1 MVPELTPN
9 SAYHEGALTLSPGA
23 RFGPYE
29 ILALLGAGGMGVV
42 YRARDA
48 RLNRD
53 VALKVL
59 AAGMADDAGR
69 LQRFE
74 QEARAAATL
83 NHPNVMAVFDL
94 GVENGTPYIVSELL
108 EGQTLRDMLTL
119 GALTTRTATTLA
131 IQIAH
136 GLAAAHAKGIV
147 HRDLKP
153 ENIFVTADGRAKVLD
168 FGIAK
173 MAAPAGDETTRLSPG
188 TIAGQ
193 VLGSAGYMA
202 PEQVRGDAVD
212 HRADIFA
219 FGAVFYEMLGGH
231 SAFAGDTSVERMSA
245 ILKSDPPALAPTVPA
260 HLDHIV
266 RRALE
271 KDPAHRFQSATD
283 IAFALEALAGL
294 VTGTEA
300 SAPPPA
306 GRGWWRLAAAAL
318 VLTFAGA
325 AGAIVMQQ
333 MSKAPPGVPTFDART
348 FDGLPITSARFMPDG
363 QTIVYSAIPQGS
375 PPALFV
381 INPSAEAPERLDA
394 PSAHLLSVSS
404 KGELAIITEPR
415 YLAQRVYSG
424 TLARMTLGSSPRPIA
439 EDVREADWSPDGVTM
454 AVVRDLGNVRD
465 SLEFPVGTEIYQA
478 NGYLN
483 NPRVSPDGNSVAF
496 VEHKLRF
503 DDRGWVKVVTRDG
516 KVTTL
521 TEELFGVFGLAWTDQ
536 GRSLVFSGNTSGA
549 SFLQPMIVPASGQEP
564 ARPAFGVPARFI
576 VMDALADG
584 RWLAVREDLSVGV
597 RAMVPGQ
604 DSERDLSWIGTT
616 GATALSRDG
625 EWLLMADVGL
635 RGGPNYG
642 VVLRK
647 TDGSQPLR
655 LGEGLPQGLSPDGKW
670 AAAIISEPGSLVLYP
685 TGPGAAAPVDI
696 APIERPNSSQW
707 FPDGSALLVC
717 GTTASRA
724 PRCYRVNRDGAPAR
738 PLAAEGVVANLAPD
752 GTTLLLALTDGR
764 HQLST
769 TDGGA
774 PRPAAGLRPGDRL
787 IAWSR
792 DSQAV
797 YVQSGIQVPAQVERV
812 VLATGARTF
821 VRQLTPSGV
830 GTVTSLYVADWV
842 DDGRWYAYR
851 FTSLPSTLFVV
862 SGGVR

>member
-1 MVPELTPN
+1 
-9 SAYHEGALTLSPGA
+9 LTLSPGA

-59 AAGMADDAGR
+59 AAGMADDPGR

-94 GVENGTPYIVSELL
+94 GVEDGTPYIVSELL
-108 EGQTLRDMLTL
+108 EGQTLRDLL
-119 GALTTRTATTLA
+119 GRGALTVRTATTLA
-131 IQIAH
+131 IQVAH

-153 ENIFVTADGRAKVLD
+153 ENVFVTADGRAKVLD

-173 MAAPAGDETTRLSPG
+173 ITAPASDETTHLSPG

-193 VLGSAGYMA
+193 VLGTAGYMA

-231 SAFAGDTSVERMSA
+231 SAFSGDTSVERMTA
-245 ILKSDPPALAPTVPA
+245 ILKSDPPALASTVPA
-260 HLDHIV
+260 HLDRIV

-271 KDPAHRFQSATD
+271 KNPQHRFQSATD
-283 IAFALEALAGL
+283 IAFALEALAGP
-294 VTGTEA
+294 VTGTA
-300 SAPPPA
+300 SVTPQPEERP
-306 GRGWWRLAAAAL
+306 WWRFAAGVLLLAL
-318 VLTFAGA
+318 AGA
-325 AGAIVMQQ
+325 VVGAIVMRQ
-333 MSKAPPGVPTFDART
+333 MSKAPPGVATFDART

-404 KGELAIITEPR
+404 KGELALITEPR

-424 TLARMTLGSSPRPIA
+424 TLSRMTLGSSPRPVA
-439 EDVREADWSPDGVTM
+439 EGVREADWSPDGVTM
-454 AVVRDLGNVRD
+454 AVVRDLGNGRD
-465 SLEFPVGTEIYQA
+465 SLEFPAGTPLYEA

-516 KVTTL
+516 KVTSL
-521 TEELFGVFGLAWTDQ
+521 TEELFGVLGLAWTEGGQ
-536 GRSLVFSGNTSGA
+536 SVVFSGNTSGA
-549 SFLQPMIVPASGQEP
+549 SFLQPMIVPASGREP
-564 ARPAFGVPARFI
+564 AHSAFGVPARFI
-576 VMDALADG
+576 VMDALPDG
-584 RWLAVREDLSVGV
+584 RWLAVREDLTVGV

-604 DSERDLSWIGTT
+604 DTERDLAWIGST

-625 EWLLMADVGL
+625 AWLLMVDVGI

-647 TDGSQPLR
+647 TDGSQTLR

-685 TGPGAAAPVDI
+685 TGPGAAVQVDI
-696 APIERPNSSQW
+696 APIERPVSSQW
-707 FPDGSALLVC
+707 FPDSNGLLVC
-717 GTTASRA
+717 GTAASRA
-724 PRCYRVNRDGAPAR
+724 PRCYRVDRNGAPSR
-738 PLAAEGVVANLAPD
+738 PLAAEGVVARVAPD
-752 GTTLLLALTDGR
+752 GTTLLLALADGR
-764 HQLST
+764 YQLST
-769 TDGGA
+769 TDGQT
-774 PRPAAGLRPGDRL
+774 PRPVAGLRPGDLL

-792 DSQAV
+792 DSQAL
-797 YVQSGIQVPAQVERV
+797 YVQSGIQAPAQVERV
-812 VLATGARTF
+812 VLATGARTV
-821 VRQLTPSGV
+821 VRQLTPTGV
-830 GTVTSLYVADWV
+830 GTVASLYVADWV

-862 SGGVR
+862 SGVR

>member
-1 MVPELTPN
+1 MVAAARP

-59 AAGMADDAGR
+59 APGTADDAGR

-94 GVENGTPYIVSELL
+94 GVEGGTPYIVSELL
-108 EGQTLRDMLTL
+108 EGQTLRDRLTR
-119 GALTTRTATTLA
+119 GALTVRTATTLA

-153 ENIFVTADGRAKVLD
+153 ENVFVTADGRAKVLD

-173 MAAPAGDETTRLSPG
+173 MAPPAGDETTRVSPG
-188 TIAGQ
+188 TTVGQ
-193 VLGSAGYMA
+193 VLGTAGYMA
-202 PEQVRGDAVD
+202 PEQVRGDVVD

-219 FGAVFYEMLGGH
+219 FGAVVYEMLAGH
-231 SAFAGDTSVERMSA
+231 SAFAGATSVERMSA
-245 ILKSDPPALAPTVPA
+245 ILKSDPPALVTMVPVA
-260 HLDHIV
+260 LERIV

-283 IAFALEALAGL
+283 IAFALEALADSATDISTRASSVGRARWRL
-294 VTGTEA
+294 VTG
-300 SAPPPA
+300 
-306 GRGWWRLAAAAL
+306 AL
-318 VLTFAGA
+318 VLALAGA
-325 AGAIVMQQ
+325 AVGAIVMRQL
-333 MSKAPPGVPTFDART
+333 SSTPAGVATFEART
-348 FDGLPITSARFMPDG
+348 FDGLPITSARHMPDG
-363 QTIVYSAIPQGS
+363 QTIVYSAIPLGR
-375 PPALFV
+375 PPELFV
-381 INPSAEAPERLDA
+381 ISPNAEAPQPLEA

-404 KGELAIITEPR
+404 KGELAIITGPK

-424 TLARMTLGSSPRPIA
+424 TLSRMTLGSSPRAVA
-439 EDVREADWSPDGVTM
+439 EDVRDADWSPDGVTM
-454 AVVRDLGNVRD
+454 AVVRDLGNGRD
-465 SLEFPVGTEIYQA
+465 RLEFPSGTELYQA

-483 NPRVSPDGNSVAF
+483 NVRVSPDGHSVAF
-496 VEHKLRF
+496 VEHTLRF
-503 DDRGWVKVVTRDG
+503 DDRGTVKVVTRDG
-516 KVTTL
+516 TVTTL
-521 TEELFGVFGLAWTDQ
+521 TEELFGVFGLVWTDE
-536 GRSLVFSGNTSGA
+536 GRSLLFSGNTTGA
-549 SFLQPMIVPASGQEP
+549 SFLQPMVVPASGREP

-576 VMDALADG
+576 VMDALPDG

-604 DSERDLSWIGTT
+604 DTERDLSWIGTT

-625 EWLLMADVGL
+625 EWLLMVDVGL

-647 TDGSQPLR
+647 TDGSQTLR
-655 LGEGLPQGLSPDGKW
+655 LGEGLPQGLSPDGQW
-670 AAAIISEPGSLVLYP
+670 AAAIISESGRLVLYP
-685 TGPGAAAPVDI
+685 TGPGAAVGIDI
-696 APIERPNSSQW
+696 APIVRPISSQW
-707 FPDGSALLVC
+707 FPDGQGLLVC
-717 GTTASRA
+717 GTAATGA
-724 PRCYRVNRDGAPAR
+724 PRCYRVDRTGGPTR
-738 PLAAEGVVANLAPD
+738 PLAPEGVVARVAPD
-752 GTTLLLALTDGR
+752 GATLLLALPDGR
-764 HQLST
+764 YQRST
-769 TDGGA
+769 LDGGT
-774 PRPAAGLRPGDRL
+774 PTPVAGLRPGDL
-787 IAWSR
+787 IVAWSR
-792 DSQAV
+792 DSRSV
-797 YVQSGIQVPAQVERV
+797 YVQSGIQVPAHVERV
-812 VLATGARTF
+812 VLATGARTI
-821 VRQLTPSGV
+821 VRELTPSGV

>member
-1 MVPELTPN
+1 M
-9 SAYHEGALTLSPGA
+9 TLSPGA

-42 YRARDA
+42 YRARDP
-48 RLNRD
+48 RLDRD

-59 AAGMADDAGR
+59 AAGMAGDASR

-94 GVENGTPYIVSELL
+94 GIEDGTPYIVSELL

-131 IQIAH
+131 IQIAY

-173 MAAPAGDETTRLSPG
+173 MAAPAGDDTTRLSPG

-193 VLGSAGYMA
+193 VIGSAGYMA
-202 PEQVRGDAVD
+202 PEQMRGDAVD

-231 SAFAGDTSVERMSA
+231 SAFSGDTSVERMTA
-245 ILKSDPPALAPTVPA
+245 ILKSDPPALAHAVPA
-260 HLDHIV
+260 HLDRIV

-271 KDPAHRFQSATD
+271 KNPEHRFQSATD
-283 IAFALEALAGL
+283 IAFALEALDGS
-294 VTGTEA
+294 VISNA
-300 SAPPPA
+300 SVARRPA
-306 GRGWWRLAAAAL
+306 VRGWWRLAAGAL
-318 VLTFAGA
+318 VLALTGA
-325 AGAIVMQQ
+325 VGGAIVMQQ
-333 MSKAPPGVPTFDART
+333 MSKTSAGVPTFDART
-348 FDGLPITSARFMPDG
+348 FDSLPITSARFMPDG
-363 QTIVYSAIPQGS
+363 QTIVYSAIPQGR

-394 PSAHLLSVSS
+394 PSAHLLAVSS

-424 TLARMTLGSSPRPIA
+424 TLSRMTLGSSPRAVA

-465 SLEFPVGTEIYQA
+465 SLEFPAGTEIYQA

-483 NPRVSPDGNSVAF
+483 NLRVSPDGNSVAF

-521 TEELFGVFGLAWTDQ
+521 TEELFGVFGLAWTDAGQ
-536 GRSLVFSGNTSGA
+536 SLVFSGNTSGA
-549 SFLQPMIVPASGQEP
+549 SFLQPMIVPASGREP

-616 GATALSRDG
+616 GATGLSRDG

-685 TGPGAAAPVDI
+685 TGPGAAAPINI

-707 FPDGSALLVC
+707 FPDGNGLLVC

-724 PRCYRVNRDGAPAR
+724 PRCYRVDRDGAPAR
-738 PLAAEGVVANLAPD
+738 PLAAEGVVANVAPD

-769 TDGGA
+769 IDGGA
-774 PRPAAGLRPGDRL
+774 LRPAAGLRPGDRL

>member
-1 MVPELTPN
+1 
-9 SAYHEGALTLSPGA
+9 
-23 RFGPYE
+23 
-29 ILALLGAGGMGVV
+29 
-42 YRARDA
+42 
-48 RLNRD
+48 
-53 VALKVL
+53 
-59 AAGMADDAGR
+59 
-69 LQRFE
+69 
-74 QEARAAATL
+74 
-83 NHPNVMAVFDL
+83 MAVFDI
-94 GVENGTPYIVSELL
+94 GVEDGTPYIVSELL
-108 EGQTLRDMLTL
+108 EGQTLRDLL
-119 GALTTRTATTLA
+119 QRGALTARTATTLA

-153 ENIFVTADGRAKVLD
+153 ENVFVTTDGRGKILD

-173 MAAPAGDETTRLSPG
+173 MTASVGDETTRLSPG

-219 FGAVFYEMLGGH
+219 FGTVFYEMLAGH
-231 SAFAGDTSVERMSA
+231 SAFTGATSVERMTA
-245 ILKSDPPALAPTVPA
+245 ILKSDPPAFAGVVPA
-260 HLDHIV
+260 HLDRIV

-283 IAFALEALAGL
+283 VAYALEALAGSEMS
-294 VTGTEA
+294 TA
-300 SAPPPA
+300 SGARRPA
-306 GRGWWRLAAAAL
+306 GRAWWRLAAGAL
-318 VLTFAGA
+318 GLTLAGA
-325 AGAIVMQQ
+325 AVGAIVMQQ
-333 MSKAPPGVPTFDART
+333 MSKTPSGVPTFDART
-348 FDGLPITSARFMPDG
+348 FDSLPITSARFMPDG

-424 TLARMTLGSSPRPIA
+424 TLSRMTLGSSPRAVA
-439 EDVREADWSPDGVTM
+439 EGVREADWSPDGVSM
-454 AVVRDLGNVRD
+454 AVVHDLGNGRD
-465 SLEFPVGTEIYQA
+465 RLEFPAGTPLYEA

-483 NPRVSPDGNSVAF
+483 NPRVSPDGNRVAF

-503 DDRGWVKVVTRDG
+503 DDRGWVKVITRDG
-516 KVTTL
+516 AVTTL
-521 TEELFGVFGLAWTDQ
+521 TEELFGVFGLAWTEGGQ
-536 GRSLVFSGNTSGA
+536 SLVFSGNTTGA
-549 SFLQPMIVPASGQEP
+549 SFLQPMFVPASGRAP

-576 VMDALADG
+576 VMDALPDG
-584 RWLAVREDLSVGV
+584 RWLAVREDLTVGV

-604 DSERDLSWIGTT
+604 DAERDLSWIGTT
-616 GATALSRDG
+616 GATALSHDG
-625 EWLLMADVGL
+625 AWLLMVDVGL

-647 TDGSQPLR
+647 TDGSQTQR
-655 LGEGLPQGLSPDGKW
+655 LGEGLPQGLSPDGRW

-685 TGPGAAAPVDI
+685 TGPGAAARVNI
-696 APIERPNSSQW
+696 APIERPDSSQW
-707 FPDGSALLVC
+707 FPDGNRLLVC
-717 GTTASRA
+717 GTAGSRA
-724 PRCYRVNRDGAPAR
+724 PRCYRIDRNGGPSL
-738 PLAAEGVVANLAPD
+738 PLAAEGVVANVAPD
-752 GTTLLLALTDGR
+752 GTTMLLALPDGR
-764 HQLST
+764 YQLST
-769 TDGGA
+769 IDGGT
-774 PRPAAGLRPGDRL
+774 PRPVAGLQSADRI

-792 DSQAV
+792 DSQAI
-797 YVQSGIQVPAQVERV
+797 YVQSGIHVPAQVERV
-812 VLATGARTF
+812 VLATGARTV

-830 GTVTSLYVADWV
+830 GTVASLYVADWV

-862 SGGVR
+862 SSVVR